1 MEYKSS
7 VYYKKQAVNAILAII
22 VFIISYL
29 LLIISAGVLATA
41 CLYFA
46 FLIITYKISYVT
58 LLLGAGV
65 AIFGILIFIFLIKFI
80 FNKHI
85 QDTSHLIEIENHQH
99 PQLFNLIKEVS
110 EEAGTNFPKK
120 VFLTPGV
127 EAYVFYDS
135 SFWSMFLPIRKNLAL
150 GMGLINSQ
158 TQDELKAIIGHE
170 FGHFS
175 QRAMTVGS
183 YVYNVNKIIN
193 NLLYEDDNFKDTSNE
208 IAGVHNFLRIFVF
221 LALKVT
227 SIIKWILSK
236 LFNFLNISN
245 LALSRE
251 MEFQADAVSAQ
262 IAGSNTIEESLLR
275 IDLASH
281 SFNQVLNFYYDRI
294 SQNVKSKNV
303 YIEQTEVLRYIGKKN
318 KMKMNGILPIVTID
332 EYQKYNKSKLQIK
345 NEWATH
351 PSLKERIESVRK
363 LNIQKQ
369 NSSKTAFELLQ
380 SGVELQERFTKIL
393 LSGFEYT
400 SETVSLEIN
409 EFIEQYVKEVTL
421 NDFDELYNEYYD
433 TRNPLASNVEKLTL
447 KDSNAT
453 IEELFSDKIL
463 SYQYELIS
471 MQNDKLLLQDIAD
484 KKLKINKFNYDGIS
498 YKSKDAGN
506 VIAKI
511 EKSTEEKK
519 KILEENDNNIFVF
532 FYQKAK
538 TRFAEEELLKQYQ
551 QFYELD
557 VDFDKKIEIHS
568 EVRNATSFMSVQ
580 TPFSIIEKLISNF
593 FEIEKRFKSEI
604 KHLLQSTIYISEI
617 NEDTRKIFEEFISKE
632 CVYFEENSY
641 KSEDTKLLYN
651 VLNNFIFVLQ
661 KKYYNRK
668 KELLDFQIKLIK

>member
-1 MEYKSS
+1 
-7 VYYKKQAVNAILAII
+7 
-22 VFIISYL
+22 
-29 LLIISAGVLATA
+29 
-41 CLYFA
+41 
-46 FLIITYKISYVT
+46 
-58 LLLGAGV
+58 
-65 AIFGILIFIFLIKFI
+65 
-80 FNKHI
+80 
-85 QDTSHLIEIENHQH
+85 
-99 PQLFNLIKEVS
+99 
-110 EEAGTNFPKK
+110 
-120 VFLTPGV
+120 
-127 EAYVFYDS
+127 
-135 SFWSMFLPIRKNLAL
+135 
-150 GMGLINSQ
+150 
-158 TQDELKAIIGHE
+158 
-170 FGHFS
+170 
-175 QRAMTVGS
+175 MTVGS

-236 LFNFLNISN
+236 LFNFVNISN